1 MARQS
6 IPAETLKVFERVYPF
21 GWLGVLADTPP
32 VHEELVYARHAR
44 GFALCSMRSK
54 TRTRYYLQ
62 VPAEEQVADWPDER
76 FWDELKNRLPADLA
90 EALVTG
96 PSIEKASP
104 AAQLRGRADAVR
116 ADVPGGRC
124 RPHRPA
130 HWRQGS

>member
-1 MARQS
+1 MRRFPRRGATVHS
-6 IPAETLKVFERVYPF
+6 CGKKLKVFERVYPF

-76 FWDELKNRLPADLA
+76 FWDELKKTACPP
-90 EALVTG
+90 TW
-96 PSIEKASP
+96 PKP
-104 AAQLRGRADAVR
+104 
-116 ADVPGGRC
+116 
-124 RPHRPA
+124 
-130 HWRQGS
+130 W